1 MVKEATEQSLVTD
14 MMSDSDNETTEKQGL
29 SKICVSIPLISYEIM
44 AARYIHVLTCTHLV
58 GFGSR
63 IN

>member
-14 MMSDSDNETTEKQGL
+14 MMSDSDNETSEKQGL
-29 SKICVSIPLISYEIM
+29 SKICLSIPLISCEIM
-44 AARYIHVLTCTHLV
+44 AARYIRVLACMHLV